1 MGQGGSG
8 SKNEITWNRC
18 HCVGRAE
25 GSRPRSR
32 TSSVRGCRGEL
43 CARTG
48 ADLHT
53 WRTQGCRSER
63 GSPSMRERSQDVRR
77 HLSEAAHPANLGAKF
92 ALRSAIHRREHDHH
106 RCACAQS
113 MLSGSSGRISH
124 PSLKLPPPRPGS
136 SGPGQQHPAR
146 SSAPGRDRGVLPACC
161 HRGRKQ
167 KRRQITRLPDC
178 GQALTS
184 GPL

>member
-1 MGQGGSG
+1 MGHGGSG

-18 HCVGRAE
+18 HCVGRV
-25 GSRPRSR
+25 PR
-32 TSSVRGCRGEL
+32 
-43 CARTG
+43 G
-48 ADLHT
+48 AVHEVERAPYEVVEESYALGQVLILHT

-113 MLSGSSGRISH
+113 MLSGSSGRISL
-124 PSLKLPPPRPGS
+124 PNRRLPPPRSGS
-136 SGPGQQHPAR
+136 AGVGEQHPAR
-146 SSAPGRDRGVLPACC
+146 STVLGSGRGVLPACC
-161 HRGRKQ
+161 HRRRKQ
-167 KRRQITRLPDC
+167 QR
-178 GQALTS
+178 GQMT
-184 GPL
+184 

>member
-1 MGQGGSG
+1 MGRSG
-8 SKNEITWNRC
+8 SKNENAGNRS
-18 HCVGRAE
+18 HRVGRVVRS
-25 GSRPRSR
+25 GPRTR
-32 TSSVRGCRGEL
+32 TSSVRCSSVEL
-43 CARTG
+43 CALIG

-124 PSLKLPPPRPGS
+124 PSFKLPPPRPGS
-136 SGPGQQHPAR
+136 AGPGQQHRAR
-146 SSAPGRDRGVLPACC
+146 SSAPWTRAASCKPPAIEDASSRRG
-161 HRGRKQ
+161 Q
-167 KRRQITRLPDC
+167 MTRLPDC
-178 GQALTS
+178 GQASTS
-184 GPL
+184 GPA

>member
-1 MGQGGSG
+1 MGRGRKMKVPEIDAIVSVTCSG
-8 SKNEITWNRC
+8 AAHK
-18 HCVGRAE
+18 VQRASYDFVE
-25 GSRPRSR
+25 ESYALVQVLTCTSR
-32 TSSVRGCRGEL
+32 
-43 CARTG
+43 
-48 ADLHT
+48 
-53 WRTQGCRSER
+53 RTQGFNSQR

-136 SGPGQQHPAR
+136 AGPGQQHPAR

-161 HRGRKQ
+161 HRRRKQ
-167 KRRQITRLPDC
+167 QKRQMTRLPDC
-178 GQALTS
+178 GQASTS
-184 GPL
+184 GPA

>member
-1 MGQGGSG
+1 MKSPGIAAFVSGVPRGAVHEVERGPYEVVEESYALGQVL
-8 SKNEITWNRC
+8 I
-18 HCVGRAE
+18 
-25 GSRPRSR
+25 
-32 TSSVRGCRGEL
+32 
-43 CARTG
+43 
-48 ADLHT
+48 LHM

-113 MLSGSSGRISH
+113 MLSGSSARISP

-136 SGPGQQHPAR
+136 AGPGQQHPAR

-161 HRGRKQ
+161 HQRRKQ
-167 KRRQITRLPDC
+167 AEEADDAIT
-178 GQALTS
+178 
-184 GPL
+184 